1 MGVILQGNSGSNPW
15 SSRTLWQRMNNT
27 ESRLTRM
34 NVDWRVHKLFPSQWS
49 EKTEIEDIS
58 AGDLIEIHDGESI
71 SGNDDE
77 GVYVAKT
84 EPIKAPAL
92 GTSILIHLT
101 EDNSWRKH
109 EDSSKDGNIHLDTGI
124 VIEED
129 DWENVGR
136 VSPNKIEVLLQADGQ
151 TDILLTRS
159 PEYDYIDLNTEC
171 QIIVPEPEIES
182 ITAEDVVDKLNR
194 QLDDID
200 SALVADVTE
209 IVRIPGGV
217 AEEL

>member
-1 MGVILQGNSGSNPW
+1 
-15 SSRTLWQRMNNT
+15 MNNM
-27 ESRLTRM
+27 ESILICM

-71 SGNDDE
+71 NGNDDE

-84 EPIKAPAL
+84 GPIEASLL
-92 GTSILIHLT
+92 GTAIPIHLT

-109 EDSSKDGNIHLDTGI
+109 KDSSKDANIHLDTGI

-129 DWENVGR
+129 DWEHVGQ

-151 TDILLTRS
+151 TDILLPQS
-159 PEYDYIDLNTEC
+159 KEYDDKGLVNEC
-171 QIIVPEPEIES
+171 RIIIPEPKIES
-182 ITAEDVVDKLNR
+182 ITAEDVVEELNR

-209 IVRIPGGV
+209 IVGVPGGV
-217 AEEL
+217 ADEL